1 MEKVLYRPARLEDI
15 PGAVEIHRIARN
27 EMLNR
32 NNLGIPRHDVEEQE
46 AGFTHV
52 LNTGVFRVAEMD
64 GRLAAVC
71 HAVVRD
77 GIWFLSSY
85 WVLPELQRLGVG
97 GPLLRSVW
105 AEGQRQ
111 EARVFCVWASV
122 DPTAMANYMKLG
134 MLPGTQLLKFGG
146 EAAKLRLPEP
156 PMGYEVRALDPAAGA
171 AIDRVVRA
179 TPRLM
184 DHEYWATRPAL
195 HGSLVLRNG
204 KPCGY
209 YYASDGGDV
218 APAAWLDPSDG
229 DAVLSLACRE
239 AVERGG
245 SASLRFAGYNHQAA
259 RFALGAGF
267 TFTGFSHFLTTDRF
281 GKIEQYVASG
291 PLLF

>member
-1 MEKVLYRPARLEDI
+1 MKNVLYRPARAEDI
-15 PGAVEIHRIARN
+15 PEAVEIHRITRN
-27 EMLNR
+27 EMLTR
-32 NNLGIPRHDVEEQE
+32 HNLNVPHHDAEDQA

-52 LNTGVFRVAEMD
+52 LNTGIFRVAEVG

-85 WVLPELQRLGVG
+85 WVLPELQRQGIG

-105 AEGQRQ
+105 AEGERQ
-111 EARVFCVWASV
+111 GARVFCVWASV

-146 EAAKLRLPEP
+146 EATTLHLPEAP
-156 PMGYEVRALDPAAGA
+156 EGYEVRPLEPEAGA
-171 AIDRVVRA
+171 AIDREVRA
-179 TPRLM
+179 TPRRM
-184 DHEYWATRPAL
+184 DHEYWARRPAL
-195 HGSLVLRNG
+195 HGSVVLRNG

-209 YYASDGGDV
+209 YYVGDRGDV
-218 APAAWLDPSDG
+218 APAAWLDTPDG
-229 DAVLSLACRE
+229 DAVLTLACRE
-239 AVERGG
+239 AAERGS

-259 RFALGAGF
+259 LFALGAGF
-267 TFTGFSHFLTTDRF
+267 AFTGFSHFLTTDRF
-281 GKIEQYVASG
+281 GKLEQYVASG